1 MMEIGSQVVQMAK
14 ILWKEIRKSRS
25 VMDKENSEK
34 FIRGTLAG
42 LLETTR

>member
-1 MMEIGSQVVQMAK
+1 MMEIGSQVAPMAK

-25 VMDKENSEK
+25 VMDKENSKK